1 MDDDGDAAPDHDPD
15 SDADVDADASDATS
29 DETDSN
35 PSLSVDELVD
45 YCHTQAGLLS
55 GRVDTMATEAD
66 ALLDEIDERTAEIR
80 SRLED
85 LPDDVEATER
95 PPSTTAPAS
104 GESDVDLEAIE
115 ALQDELEEKQ
125 LLAEAKH
132 TRMQAFQELAADY
145 TELAADLATD
155 VESGRD
161 AIRRVVEFEAD
172 NDAPAYFEE
181 QDRTTLLEMAAE
193 ADDTD
198 GDASTDDGTE

>member
-15 SDADVDADASDATS
+15 ADAD
-29 DETDSN
+29 DEGDSR

-95 PPSTTAPAS
+95 PPSTTAPAG

-115 ALQDELEEKQ
+115 ELQDELEEKQ

-155 VESGRD
+155 VESGED

-198 GDASTDDGTE
+198 GEGNDDAPTEDGE